1 MRPLRRTEGVEAH
14 HISATRLWGIVLL
27 FILLSSYAVW
37 RSERF
42 QNLIQ
47 GVSQSRLTAAL
58 GRRVTFQTV
67 EFRVFPPSLR
77 LANVRVANDPRLP
90 GDVLFAEEVSIGGGV
105 SLVGQELRLGR
116 IRAVRPRV
124 ALVQFAD
131 GTWNLPPG
139 LAGSEKKGQ
148 GGVTVKIGS
157 VLVQEG
163 LFEFEGRK
171 IHVDGRFEEFAAE
184 LVAIA
189 NNRYRGTLVSRR
201 ATIRLPT
208 AEPLVAGISARFR
221 LDPEAGISLDDL
233 RLQGRFGRLRA
244 SGTFEKAGRTAA
256 VLQGN
261 GEVSIEE
268 IERIFHADL
277 GFAGQ
282 ASIRALLELPQR
294 GGFRIGGRLESAK
307 VRADPF
313 TLEDIAATVSA
324 TPEAL
329 VAEIERAGYSG
340 GRVTGTFRIA
350 NLTGKPQPMTLALE
364 GQGVSVERFFGD
376 IGLSGTGLSASA
388 RVTVGLRWGEAG
400 IARASGGGSL
410 RLEPGRASSLVKGRF
425 GLPTAGGGPVSIV
438 DGRIRFEGAEFQF
451 PQSTLALTG
460 GIRIGQWQPDFDLR
474 LRSRDLA
481 EVDRLF
487 QNFLAAGGS
496 KPEALGLGGSG
507 EVSGHLSGRWTE
519 PDAVVQV
526 SAEETRYAGVL
537 LGSVRGT
544 VEMHG
549 GAFFFR
555 PLRIYDG
562 DATLALE
569 GTARYRI
576 EPGRPRFDLAV
587 SANAYPLSRILE
599 YLDFHYPVEARVSG
613 SFPVSGS
620 PEALSGGGAVRLT
633 DATLWGQKVS
643 QATARIVFTPGRV
656 AVEDLRASVGTGV
669 VGGRA
674 ALSVREKTFE
684 ARMAGD
690 AIPLE
695 AVEALRETSKD
706 ITGKLSFE
714 LSGGGSFERPDLKAT
729 ASISDATLFGHPI
742 PDGREP
748 RLAVTMTRG
757 VVDATASVPD
767 RWSISAS
774 GDLFAHPA
782 RMEVKLDAADLNA
795 FLLMTPLSPTEGR
808 GGALAVNGTLVL
820 PDKAGELASGTFT
833 VTQARLDL
841 PNRPGVLATSG
852 AVRVELARGRLT
864 FQQFQAS
871 GEGTSLKA
879 GGIIDLG
886 ASPRRLDLAVSGTVD
901 AALLA
906 LQFPDIGMTGKVVL
920 DLRGT
925 GTLESPSV
933 TGTARIENGRYRVAS
948 LSQILDNIDATLTF
962 QGSRADLEG
971 RAKFGGGE
979 VYASGSLRMESV
991 SLKDFRVSLQARRV
1005 ALRYPQDLRL
1015 QVDADLVAT
1024 GDGARNDIRGEVTLL
1039 RGTYS
1044 RDFEVTLTDLLVRSR
1059 PSGFAAREPWKERT
1073 SLEVRIV
1080 SAAALEVRNN
1090 LARLTATVDLLARG
1104 TIADPSVTGQILL
1117 DEGGR
1122 VTFRD
1127 VRYSIESGTITF
1139 ASAHGFTPILDIR
1152 ARAEVKG
1159 YDLVVNLVG
1168 TWPRI
1173 QTSFS
1178 SDPPLPDETIF
1189 SLLLTGSAPAR
1200 ATTDATSESIV
1211 SAGASIAAGAA
1222 ASTLTRPTQRLFK
1235 LDRFQID
1242 PVFTGGQLSEIRST
1256 LGKQIAPNLFV
1267 TYSQSLDTSK
1277 PPIVQ
1282 IEWQVSNTVVLRA
1295 GRDENGVYLV
1305 DVRRRTR
1312 Y

>member
-1 MRPLRRTEGVEAH
+1 MRP
-14 HISATRLWGIVLL
+14 
-27 FILLSSYAVW
+27 
-37 RSERF
+37 
-42 QNLIQ
+42 
-47 GVSQSRLTAAL
+47 
-58 GRRVTFQTV
+58 
-67 EFRVFPPSLR
+67 
-77 LANVRVANDPRLP
+77 
-90 GDVLFAEEVSIGGGV
+90 
-105 SLVGQELRLGR
+105 R
-116 IRAVRPRV
+116 I
-124 ALVQFAD
+124 ALVQFDD

-139 LAGSEKKGQ
+139 LTGSAKKGG
-148 GGVTVKIGS
+148 GGVKVKVGS
-157 VLVQEG
+157 ILVQEG
-163 LFEFEGRK
+163 LFEFEGRQ
-171 IHVDGRFEEFAAE
+171 IHVDGRFEDFAAE
-184 LVAIA
+184 LVAISDE
-189 NNRYRGTLVSRR
+189 RYRGTLVSRR
-201 ATIRLPT
+201 ATLRLPG
-208 AEPLVAGISARFR
+208 AEPLVAGVSARFR
-221 LDPEAGISLDDL
+221 LDPESGANLDDL
-233 RLQGRFGRLRA
+233 RLEGRFGRLRA
-244 SGTFEKAGRTAA
+244 TGALEKAGRTTA
-256 VLQGN
+256 VLQAN
-261 GEVSIEE
+261 ADVSIEE
-268 IERIFHADL
+268 VERVFHVDL
-277 GFAGQ
+277 GFQGR
-282 ASIRALLELPQR
+282 ASLRALLEIPR
-294 GGFRIGGRLESAK
+294 SGGFRVAGRLEAPK

-313 TLEDIAATVSA
+313 TLEDIAATVTA

-329 VAEIERAGYSG
+329 VAEIERASYSG
-340 GRVTGTFRIA
+340 GHVTGTFRIA
-350 NLTGKPQPMTLALE
+350 NLTSKPQPMTLALE

-376 IGLSGTGLSASA
+376 IGLPGTGLSSSA
-388 RVTVGLRWGEAG
+388 TVAVGLRWGEAG
-400 IARASGGGSL
+400 ITHASGGGSL
-410 RLEPGRASSLVKGRF
+410 RLHPGAASSLVRGRF
-425 GLPTAGGGPVSIV
+425 GVPTGGGGPVSIV
-438 DGRIRFEGAEFQF
+438 DGRIGLEGAEFQF
-451 PQSTLALTG
+451 PQSSLALTG
-460 GIRIGQWQPDFDLR
+460 GIRIGHWQPDFDLK

-519 PDAVVQV
+519 PDAAVQV
-526 SAEETRYAGVL
+526 SAEETRYGGVL

-562 DATLALE
+562 DATLSLE
-569 GTARYRI
+569 GTARYQVV
-576 EPGRPRFDLAV
+576 PGRPRFDLAV

-599 YLDFHYPVEARVSG
+599 YLDFHYPVEAKVSG
-613 SFPVSGS
+613 AFPVSGS
-620 PEALSGGGAVRLT
+620 PEALSGGGPLRLT

-643 QATARIVFTPGRV
+643 LATARIVFTPGRV
-656 AVEDLRASVGTGV
+656 AVEDLRAAVGSGMI
-669 VGGRA
+669 GGRA
-674 ALSVREKTFE
+674 ALAVREKTFE
-684 ARMAGD
+684 ARLAGD

-695 AVEALRETSKD
+695 AVQALQQASKQV
-706 ITGKLSFE
+706 TGKLSFE
-714 LSGGGSFERPDLKAT
+714 LSGGGSFDRPDLKAT
-729 ASISDATLFGHPI
+729 ASISDAALFGHPV

-748 RLAVTMTRG
+748 RLELTMAKG
-757 VVDATASVPD
+757 VLDATASVPD
-767 RWSISAS
+767 RWTIRAS
-774 GDLFAHPA
+774 GDLFARPA
-782 RMEVKLDAADLNA
+782 RMDVSLDAPDLNA

-808 GGALAVNGTLVL
+808 GGALALNGTLVL
-820 PDKAGELASGTFT
+820 PEKVGELPSGSFT
-833 VTQARLDL
+833 VTRARLDL
-841 PNRPGVLATSG
+841 PDRPGILATSG
-852 AVRVELARGRLT
+852 AVKVDLARGRLT

-871 GEGTSLKA
+871 GEGTSLRA
-879 GGIIDLG
+879 GGVIDLG

-906 LQFPDIGMTGKVVL
+906 LQIPDLGVTGKIVL

-925 GTLESPSV
+925 GTLDSPSV
-933 TGTARIENGRYRVAS
+933 TGTARIENARYRVAS
-948 LSQILDNIDATLTF
+948 LSQILDEIDATLTF

-979 VYASGSLRMESV
+979 VFASGSLRMESV
-991 SLKDFRVSLQARRV
+991 ALKDFRVAVQARRV

-1024 GDGARNDIRGEVTLL
+1024 GNGTRNDIRGEVTLL

-1080 SAAALEVRNN
+1080 SSAALEVRNN

-1104 TIADPSVTGQILL
+1104 TVADPSVTGQILL

-1159 YDLVVNLVG
+1159 YDLIVNLVG

-1189 SLLLTGSAPAR
+1189 SLLLTGSTPTR
-1200 ATTDATSESIV
+1200 TTTDTTSESIV
-1211 SAGASIAAGAA
+1211 SAGASLAAGAA
-1222 ASTLTRPTQRLFK
+1222 ASTITRPTQRLFK

-1282 IEWQVSNTVVLRA
+1282 IEWQVTNTVVLRA